1 MKQLII
7 ILLLWAGVSQAQ
19 TVPVAQLS
27 FSTITDLR
35 AQGGTSNSIAV
46 LNGLTAIG
54 DSNGGTYMWS
64 SSSTAADDGFTIV
77 KVGNITTG
85 RWLRIGNGN
94 TIKGSVTFSAT
105 LAQTAY
111 TVNYPTALPFTPITV
126 IVIPR
131 SANSAVPS
139 WVSTITN
146 TGFVVNFAS
155 VPILG
160 TNNISIDWICV
171 KQ

>member
-1 MKQLII
+1 MKNLLLILI
-7 ILLLWAGVSQAQ
+7 LWAGISQAQ

-46 LNGLTAIG
+46 LNGLITIG

-64 SSSTAADDGFTIV
+64 SSSTATDDGFTIV

-94 TIKGSVTFSAT
+94 TIKGSSTFSAT
-105 LAQTAY
+105 LLTTAY
-111 TVNYPTALPFTPITV
+111 TVPFPTALPFVPITV
-126 IVIPR
+126 IVVPR
-131 SANSAVPS
+131 TANSAVPS

-146 TGFVVNFAS
+146 SNFVVNFAS
-155 VPILG
+155 VPVLG
-160 TNNISIDWICV
+160 TNNITIDWIVV